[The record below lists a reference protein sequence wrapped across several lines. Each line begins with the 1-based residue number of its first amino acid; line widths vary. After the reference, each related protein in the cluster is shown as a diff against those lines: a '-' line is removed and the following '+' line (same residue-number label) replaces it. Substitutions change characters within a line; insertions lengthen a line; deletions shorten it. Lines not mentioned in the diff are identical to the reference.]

1 MDPKSSFDLLRA
13 YLEAIAS
20 FTEEELA
27 YLRTMFIPVTLCPGE
42 FLQRAGEVAK
52 YTGFVAVGCLRKYV
66 IDATGKEHIISF
78 APETWWVTDGLSLAS
93 GTPSQYF
100 IEAVEESDV
109 LLIDAPSHEQ
119 IVQRVPGIAAAYR
132 RGLQRAAAA
141 RDERIARA
149 MSGSARERYQEFL
162 KTYPSIA
169 ARVPQWMLAF
179 YLGVTPETVSRIR
192 KDLSRR

>member
-1 MDPKSSFDLLRA
+1 M
-13 YLEAIAS
+13 
-20 FTEEELA
+20 
-27 YLRTMFIPVTLCPGE
+27 
-42 FLQRAGEVAK
+42 
-52 YTGFVAVGCLRKYV
+52 
-66 IDATGKEHIISF
+66 IDETGKEHIISF

-93 GTPSQYF
+93 ETPSQYF

-169 ARVPQWMLAF
+169 ARVPQWMLAS
-179 YLGVTPETVSRIR
+179 YLGITPETVSRIR